1 MSDFKISYI
10 YEAVDKFS
18 PVINDVVKKMENV
31 NKQIDI
37 QNSKINVMKNNL
49 GSLSSAL
56 SSAGTALTVKL
67 TAPLVAASTA
77 LVAAAADVE
86 KITVSFYSMLHSVEK
101 SQQLSK
107 QLQAFSAENAF
118 NFNEIQLATK
128 NLINAGVPFDQLI
141 EKLAMLGDI
150 SKGSLYSIESL
161 GQIVQRTASKG
172 VLGLE
177 ELNRL
182 EDASIPITKELAK
195 LYNMSEKDIR
205 KAIGKNQISSAGFQ
219 EGLRRLTTE
228 SGPYFNK
235 LKLQA
240 DTVSGAFG
248 QLKGQIYLSS
258 AAIGEQ
264 IMEVSELKQ
273 TLVALRV
280 KLKDITVAMVEWM
293 EQNPEL
299 TKLIIKIGLVV
310 AALGPVLIGL
320 SLVVK
325 TVRMATVAV
334 IALGVAFKALL
345 RNPIVL
351 ILTLIGALLIYLY
364 QNSEDFRNSANALF
378 KVLYIGFKSVF
389 DFVTKYQKEIMA
401 FFDAVWTVVMA
412 PLEAALFVIRTLA
425 NALRGVFG
433 LLTGANKDSEQI
445 VNKAKKIS
453 AQNPVF
459 VNEVNAMM
467 AQGRGFS
474 VSEQIK
480 SNATNSSINK
490 PVEVNS
496 GASIDINI
504 KDPAKLVESTKT
516 TNKNA
521 DRLKI
526 NTGSN
531 MQMQGAY

>member
-1 MSDFKISYI
+1 
-10 YEAVDKFS
+10 
-18 PVINDVVKKMENV
+18 
-31 NKQIDI
+31 
-37 QNSKINVMKNNL
+37 
-49 GSLSSAL
+49 
-56 SSAGTALTVKL
+56 
-67 TAPLVAASTA
+67 
-77 LVAAAADVE
+77 
-86 KITVSFYSMLHSVEK
+86 
-101 SQQLSK
+101 
-107 QLQAFSAENAF
+107 
-118 NFNEIQLATK
+118 
-128 NLINAGVPFDQLI
+128 
-141 EKLAMLGDI
+141 
-150 SKGSLYSIESL
+150 
-161 GQIVQRTASKG
+161 
-172 VLGLE
+172 
-177 ELNRL
+177 
-182 EDASIPITKELAK
+182 
-195 LYNMSEKDIR
+195 
-205 KAIGKNQISSAGFQ
+205 
-219 EGLRRLTTE
+219 
-228 SGPYFNK
+228 
-235 LKLQA
+235 
-240 DTVSGAFG
+240 
-248 QLKGQIYLSS
+248 
-258 AAIGEQ
+258 
-264 IMEVSELKQ
+264 MEVSELKQ